1 MATYSF
7 VKLKDN
13 SIATGHDGSIK
24 LWNKNNFQLIT
35 TFSAHTGKVSSLAVL
50 SNGLLISGSNDFT
63 IKIWNSTYLVQTLN
77 DHNSSVSNILVFKTN
92 YLAIGYMDGYI
103 LIYENVTTSPVL
115 STTLFNQSSNVE
127 RIVNLKNKVLAVGYS
142 NGFIDLWDISNG
154 FLVSS
159 LNDTTSSLNDLI
171 TFDDYLIRAA
181 SDGTIKAINFTDN
194 SLVLV
199 INTTSPAIAL
209 AIIST
214 RLLLVGCSDGIL
226 RVYLNDGTLFNL
238 FSIHTDSILSL
249 LTLSD
254 TYVFSLSSDMT
265 AIELGIFQFIF
276 I

>member
-13 SIATGHDGSIK
+13 TIATGHDGSIK

-127 RIVNLKNKVLAVGYS
+127 RIVNLKNKVLVKNQVLQTQDPAEIANLSEEFIEES
-142 NGFIDLWDISNG
+142 NIK
-154 FLVSS
+154 
-159 LNDTTSSLNDLI
+159 
-171 TFDDYLIRAA
+171 DD
-181 SDGTIKAINFTDN
+181 
-194 SLVLV
+194 
-199 INTTSPAIAL
+199 IAL
-209 AIIST
+209 IQYKLVRTST
-214 RLLLVGCSDGIL
+214 LKTVNTFSF
-226 RVYLNDGTLFNL
+226 VNL
-238 FSIHTDSILSL
+238 PASKMQDVNARILSEIV
-249 LTLSD
+249 SK
-254 TYVFSLSSDMT
+254 YNENGST
-265 AIELGIFQFIF
+265 A
-276 I
+276 